1 MKIFIYK
8 TAIIFILSLIF
19 FKLTFI
25 DTIKHYEEKILSK
38 IGKEQLEI
46 TKIKIKKEIRNSLKK
61 DRILKDEDAE
71 LMRLF
76 IKKISDEIF
85 NK

>member
-8 TAIIFILSLIF
+8 TAIIFIFSLIF

-25 DTIKHYEEKILSK
+25 NTIKHYEEKILSK

-71 LMRLF
+71 LMGLF
-76 IKKISDEIF
+76 IKKISNEIF